1 MPINALRRLH
11 EATAS
16 EVESLSISRIESR
29 RYVMHFLAD
38 RLLAIAPRN
47 LVDLID
53 PCRFNQPKLLQLLTT
68 TMKDGLPASGCELND
83 AVQREFA
90 KPEATLFVL
99 AASSGCM
106 LQHALLHLAGGD
118 REQEGDLKIPG
129 VEVITGPLNQEI
141 EDLKRIPPLLSF
153 SPLSPPLGLS
163 DTDAMTE
170 DSASDLQRPTSNRL
184 REEDDI
190 QTPKQRHLQLISSS
204 REIWDD
210 IHTDYNRTGRTRY
223 HHAQSFRPSIPLC
236 WRKKYRGGLPPLS
249 SPPFSLRAKLYKT
262 ESFLIEDMA
271 GALIQSIN
279 IPASLAGP
287 RNGKFQGPG
296 KVKRAISMMVS
307 LQTPGLRM
315 RSFSGLRV
323 GNALDS
329 LRYSQ
334 KDFHSKMRAVISVR
348 KGIASRGVVRAMF
361 ERFTE
366 KAIKVIMLAQE
377 EARRLGHNFVGT
389 EQILLGLIG
398 EGTGIAA
405 KVLKSMGIN
414 LKDARVEVEK
424 IIGRGSGFVAVEI
437 PFTPRAKR
445 VLELSLEE
453 ARQLGHNYIGSEHLL
468 LGLLREGEGVAA
480 RVLENLGA
488 DPANIRTQVIRMVG
502 ENTEAVSA
510 GVGGGSTGNK
520 MPTLEEYGTNLTKLA
535 EEGKLDPVVGR
546 QQQIERVTQILGRRT
561 KNNPCLI
568 GEPGVGKTAIAE
580 GLAQRIANGDVP
592 ETIEGKKVITL
603 DMGLLV
609 AGTKYRGEFEERLKK
624 LMEEIKQSDEIIL
637 FIDEVH
643 TLIGAGAAEGAIDA
657 ANILKPALA
666 RGELQCIGATT
677 LDEYRKH
684 IEKDAALERRFQ
696 PVKVPEPT
704 VDETIQILKG
714 LRERYEIH
722 HKLRYTDESLVAA
735 AQLSYQYISDRFL
748 PDKAIDL
755 IDEAGSRVRLRHAQL
770 PEEARELE
778 KELRQITKEKNEAV
792 RGQDFEKAGELRDRE
807 MDLKAQI
814 SAVADKSKEMS
825 KAETE
830 AGDGGAV
837 VTEADIQ
844 HIVSSWTGIP
854 VEKVSTDE
862 SDRLLKMEE
871 ILHKRV
877 IGQDEAVKAISR
889 AIRRARVGLKN
900 PSRPIASFIFSGPT
914 GVGKSELAKAL
925 AAYYFGSEEAM
936 IRLDMSE
943 FMERH
948 TVSKLIGSPPGYVGY
963 TEGGQ
968 LTEAVRRRPYTVV
981 LFDEI
986 EKAHPDVFNMMLQIL
1001 EDGRLTDSKGRTVDF
1016 KNTLL
1021 IMTSNV
1027 GSSVIEKGGRRI
1039 GFDLEY
1045 DEKDSSYNRIKSL
1058 VTEELKQ
1065 YFRPEFLNR
1074 LDEMIVFRQLTKQE
1088 VKEIADI
1095 MLKEVFQR
1103 LEMKDIELQV
1113 TERFRDRVV
1122 EEGYN
1127 PSYGARP
1134 LRRAIMRLLE
1144 DSMAEKML
1152 SCEIKGGDSVIVDV
1166 DSDGNVIVLNGSG
1179 GATLEPLA
1187 EAPLSI

>member
-1 MPINALRRLH
+1 MARVLVQSANISGLV
-11 EATAS
+11 AS
-16 EVESLSISRIESR
+16 QRSSLSKGS
-29 RYVMHFLAD
+29 
-38 RLLAIAPRN
+38 
-47 LVDLID
+47 
-53 PCRFNQPKLLQLLTT
+53 
-68 TMKDGLPASGCELND
+68 
-83 AVQREFA
+83 
-90 KPEATLFVL
+90 
-99 AASSGCM
+99 
-106 LQHALLHLAGGD
+106 
-118 REQEGDLKIPG
+118 
-129 VEVITGPLNQEI
+129 
-141 EDLKRIPPLLSF
+141 
-153 SPLSPPLGLS
+153 
-163 DTDAMTE
+163 
-170 DSASDLQRPTSNRL
+170 
-184 REEDDI
+184 
-190 QTPKQRHLQLISSS
+190 
-204 REIWDD
+204 
-210 IHTDYNRTGRTRY
+210 
-223 HHAQSFRPSIPLC
+223 
-236 WRKKYRGGLPPLS
+236 
-249 SPPFSLRAKLYKT
+249 
-262 ESFLIEDMA
+262 
-271 GALIQSIN
+271 
-279 IPASLAGP
+279 
-287 RNGKFQGPG
+287 RNGKE
-296 KVKRAISMMVS
+296 KRSVRMMSS
-307 LQTPGLRM
+307 LQAPGLRL
-315 RSFSGLRV
+315 RSFSGLRSH
-323 GNALDS
+323 NALDTMVRPR
-329 LRYSQ
+329 L
-334 KDFHSKMRAVISVR
+334 DFNAGVKVLIN
-348 KGIASRGVVRAMF
+348 SRCGRGSRCVARAMF

-488 DPANIRTQVIRMVG
+488 DPSNIRTQVIRMVG
-502 ENTEAVSA
+502 ESTEAVGA
-510 GVGGGSTGNK
+510 GVGGGSSGNK

-580 GLAQRIANGDVP
+580 GLAQRIATGDVP

-684 IEKDAALERRFQ
+684 IEKDPALERRFQ

-704 VDETIQILKG
+704 VDETILILKG

-722 HKLRYTDESLVAA
+722 HKLRYTDEALVSA

-792 RGQDFEKAGELRDRE
+792 RSQDFEKAGELRDRE

-814 SAVADKSKEMS
+814 STLVDKGKEMT
-825 KAETE
+825 KAESE
-830 AGDGGAV
+830 AGDAGPI
-837 VTEADIQ
+837 VTEVDIQ

-871 ILHKRV
+871 TLHKRV

-900 PSRPIASFIFSGPT
+900 PNRPIASFIFSGPT

-925 AAYYFGSEEAM
+925 AAYYFGSEEA
-936 IRLDMSE
+936 
-943 FMERH
+943 
-948 TVSKLIGSPPGYVGY
+948 
-963 TEGGQ
+963 
-968 LTEAVRRRPYTVV
+968 
-981 LFDEI
+981 
-986 EKAHPDVFNMMLQIL
+986 MMLQIL

-1039 GFDLEY
+1039 GFDLDY

-1074 LDEMIVFRQLTKQE
+1074 LDEMIVFRQLTKLE
-1088 VKEIADI
+1088 VKDIADI
-1095 MLKEVFQR
+1095 MLKEVFDR
-1103 LEMKDIELQV
+1103 LKAKEIELQV

-1152 SCEIKGGDSVIVDV
+1152 AREIKEGDSVIVDV
-1166 DSDGNVIVLNGSG
+1166 DSDGNVTVLNGSS
-1179 GATLEPLA
+1179 GAPESLG
-1187 EAPLSI
+1187 EALTV

>member
-1 MPINALRRLH
+1 MVVYNDEPPVGDVQPEPLCIYKRVFRSH
-11 EATAS
+11 
-16 EVESLSISRIESR
+16 ISQLLLNFIELFCSSK
-29 RYVMHFLAD
+29 YLIAIDTYAD
-38 RLLAIAPRN
+38 PLKADMARA
-47 LVDLID
+47 
-53 PCRFNQPKLLQLLTT
+53 LLQSTNLPSSVGWANNGQFEGSNKTKKAS
-68 TMKDGLPASGCELND
+68 TMLC
-83 AVQREFA
+83 
-90 KPEATLFVL
+90 
-99 AASSGCM
+99 SS
-106 LQHALLHLAGGD
+106 
-118 REQEGDLKIPG
+118 K
-129 VEVITGPLNQEI
+129 
-141 EDLKRIPPLLSF
+141 S
-153 SPLSPPLGLS
+153 
-163 DTDAMTE
+163 
-170 DSASDLQRPTSNRL
+170 
-184 REEDDI
+184 
-190 QTPKQRHLQLISSS
+190 TP
-204 REIWDD
+204 
-210 IHTDYNRTGRTRY
+210 
-223 HHAQSFRPSIPLC
+223 
-236 WRKKYRGGLPPLS
+236 
-249 SPPFSLRAKLYKT
+249 
-262 ESFLIEDMA
+262 
-271 GALIQSIN
+271 
-279 IPASLAGP
+279 
-287 RNGKFQGPG
+287 
-296 KVKRAISMMVS
+296 V
-307 LQTPGLRM
+307 RM
-315 RSFSGLRV
+315 RSFSGLR
-323 GNALDS
+323 GANALDIMVQKS
-329 LRYSQ
+329 SQ
-334 KDFHSKMRAVISVR
+334 TLQSKVAAATFSKRG
-348 KGIASRGVVRAMF
+348 KKSRMTPRAMF

-468 LGLLREGEGVAA
+468 LGFREGEGVAA

-488 DPANIRTQVIRMVG
+488 DPSNIRTQASVIRMVG
-502 ENTEAVSA
+502 ESAEAVGA
-510 GVGGGSTGNK
+510 GVGGGSSGNK

-546 QQQIERVTQILGRRT
+546 QEQIQRVTQILGRRT

-580 GLAQRIANGDVP
+580 GLAQRIATGDVP
-592 ETIEGKKVITL
+592 ETIEGKKVNVDLEHGQHRQAKILLWHCNSEYQVITL

-684 IEKDAALERRFQ
+684 IEKDPALERRFQ

-722 HKLRYTDESLVAA
+722 HKLRYTDEALVAA

-755 IDEAGSRVRLRHAQL
+755 VDEAGSRVRLRHAQL

-814 SAVADKSKEMS
+814 SALIDKNKEMT

-830 AGDGGAV
+830 AG
-837 VTEADIQ
+837 E
-844 HIVSSWTGIP
+844 
-854 VEKVSTDE
+854 EVSTDE

-871 ILHKRV
+871 TLHKRI

-900 PSRPIASFIFSGPT
+900 PNRPIASFIFSGPT

-925 AAYYFGSEEAM
+925 ATYYFGSEEAM

-963 TEGGQ
+963 TGGQ
-968 LTEAVRRRPYTVV
+968 LTEAVRRRPYGCP
-981 LFDEI
+981 FRRDR
-986 EKAHPDVFNMMLQIL
+986 KGSSRCLQHDAPNF

-1021 IMTSNV
+1021 IMASSV

-1039 GFDLEY
+1039 GSISIRREGQQLQPDQ
-1045 DEKDSSYNRIKSL
+1045 
-1058 VTEELKQ
+1058 ELGDGGA
-1065 YFRPEFLNR
+1065 E
-1074 LDEMIVFRQLTKQE
+1074 T
-1088 VKEIADI
+1088 
-1095 MLKEVFQR
+1095 VFQ
-1103 LEMKDIELQV
+1103 
-1113 TERFRDRVV
+1113 
-1122 EEGYN
+1122 
-1127 PSYGARP
+1127 A
-1134 LRRAIMRLLE
+1134 
-1144 DSMAEKML
+1144 
-1152 SCEIKGGDSVIVDV
+1152 
-1166 DSDGNVIVLNGSG
+1166 
-1179 GATLEPLA
+1179 
-1187 EAPLSI
+1187 